1 MLFQMLSLNLLTTHD
16 RDITVSA
23 HILRLRQLM
32 FYLSLIDWWEH
43 LDELTNVN
51 LAIMVDIEDIE
62 NLLETLFRQNPTLVD
77 GGCLELSE
85 VNPAV
90 AIKIDVS
97 ETLLKLFGEAWD
109 LTANLLKFIDI
120 QGSILIRVKDLKLSF
135 EGF

>member
-1 MLFQMLSLNLLTTHD
+1 MLFQVLSLNLLTTHD

-62 NLLETLFRQNPTLVD
+62 HLLETLFRQNPTLVD